1 MSAQTTRPQLR
12 GLHHITAIVDDPQD
26 NLRFY
31 REVLGLRLV
40 KRTVNFDDPYTYH
53 LYYGDE
59 AGTPGTIVTF
69 FPWPSGRRGSRG
81 TGQLSAFSL
90 AVPAGALGYWAQRI
104 DEYGLGRSEIG
115 ERFGE
120 RSLELYDPA
129 GLLLELVETET
140 GTTGEARERGPV
152 PVERAIR
159 GAAGVTLTVADAAPT
174 GTFLTETLGFV
185 AEGEQGGRARYRVG
199 AGRAAARLDLVG
211 LPGVARGQVAAGSIH
226 HVAWRVRDEAEQLA
240 WREAIAGAGRSVTP
254 VRDRNYFRSIY
265 FQEPGGAIFEIAT
278 DGPGFAVDEPAA
290 ALGEALKLPQWL
302 EERRAN
308 IERHLPPLAQDL
320 RP

>member
-1 MSAQTTRPQLR
+1 MSAATTRPQLH
-12 GLHHITAIVDDPQD
+12 GIHHITAIVDDPQD

-69 FPWPSGRRGSRG
+69 FPWPAGRRGSRG
-81 TGQLSAFSL
+81 TGQLSAFAL
-90 AVPAGALGYWAQRI
+90 AVPAGGLEHWAQRL
-104 DEYGLGRSEIG
+104 DEYGLGRSAIG

-129 GLLLELVETET
+129 GLLIELVETEVGAT
-140 GTTGEARERGPV
+140 GAPRERGPI
-152 PVERAIR
+152 PVEHAIR

-174 GTFLTETLGFV
+174 AALLTETLGFV
-185 AEGEQGGRARYRVG
+185 AAGEQGGRVRYHVG
-199 AGRAAARLDLVG
+199 EGRAAGRLDLVSRT
-211 LPGVARGQVAAGSIH
+211 GVARGQVAAGFIH
-226 HVAWRVRDEAEQLA
+226 HVAWRVRDEAEELA
-240 WREAIAGAGRSVTP
+240 WRERLLAAGRSVTP

-265 FQEPGGAIFEIAT
+265 FQEPGGAIFELAT
-278 DGPGFAVDEPAA
+278 DGPGFTVDEPAES
-290 ALGEALKLPQWL
+290 LGEALQLPAWL
-302 EERRAN
+302 EERRSN
-308 IERHLPPLAQDL
+308 IERHLPPLG
-320 RP
+320 

>member
-1 MSAQTTRPQLR
+1 MSTETTAPRLH
-12 GLHHITAIVDDPQD
+12 GIHHITAIVDDPQD

-69 FPWPSGRRGSRG
+69 FPWPGGRRGSRG
-81 TGQLSAFSL
+81 TGQLSGFAL
-90 AVPAGALGYWAQRI
+90 AVPAGALEYWAGRL
-104 DEYGLGRSEIG
+104 DEYGLGRSAIG

-129 GLLLELVETET
+129 GLLLELVETEV
-140 GTTGEARERGPV
+140 GATGEARERGPV
-152 PVERAIR
+152 PAQHAIR
-159 GAAGVTLTVADAAPT
+159 GAAGVTLTIADAAPT
-174 GTFLTETLGFV
+174 SALLTETLGFV
-185 AEGEQGGRARYRVG
+185 AEGEQGERARYRVG
-199 AGRAAARLDLVG
+199 AGRSSARLDIIAR
-211 LPGVARGQVAAGSIH
+211 PGVARGQVAAGSIH
-226 HVAWRVRDEAEQLA
+226 HVAWRVRDDAEELA
-240 WREAIAGAGRSVTP
+240 WRDLLLGAGRSVTP

-278 DGPGFAVDEPAA
+278 DGPGFAADEPAES
-290 ALGEALKLPQWL
+290 LGEALKLPAWL

-308 IERHLPPLAQDL
+308 IERHLPPLE
-320 RP
+320 